1 MSVSDPA
8 AIPIRTSTSAPQREL
23 TPRAVLT
30 SVAVAA
36 VVGASYPY
44 TVLKLG
50 YGPNI
55 SVVSAFFGFIVLS
68 IAGAMTR
75 IRANRLEVNLVQAAG
90 TSAGQVAFMCVVLA
104 AIDMLNAKPELG
116 FSVHLTTWQMFSW
129 LTVAGLIGVLLAV
142 PLRRHYIDEE
152 NLTFADG
159 LAAGECLV
167 VLDQGPKEAGPRV
180 SALGVGMLASGIVTV
195 VRDKWKLIPD
205 TLNFGASGAALHM
218 GSELSLL
225 SFGSGM
231 LVGPRIALSM
241 GLGML
246 LSWVIAP
253 PMLASRGIVP
263 EETFAAVL
271 RWVMWPATGFMVAGG
286 ITALLL
292 KWNLVVKTIR
302 NLSTASID
310 STDFPLR
317 YVIGGTVVLSIAL
330 CLLQKFSLGFPIWLT
345 VVSLIL
351 SVFLM
356 LVGTR
361 VLGETNWA
369 PVSAMANL
377 MQAVF
382 AAISPGNMVT
392 NMIGSGMSGSVA
404 INGETLMQTYK
415 SGKIVGSTNRNLTIL
430 QLLGIPIGA
439 LAVSVV
445 YPALRNKY
453 GIGAS
458 GLTSPISVKWGGFAE
473 LLNQGFSQLPEGCL
487 AALLVAVILG
497 ALISVL
503 EPRYGRF
510 LPSPTAVGI
519 GMLIPGATM
528 LPMVAGGLFQWVW
541 AKLHPR
547 SESVYCLPGSSGLI
561 AGEALV
567 VLVFAIQA
575 MF

>member
-1 MSVSDPA
+1 MSANLLDTASTA
-8 AIPIRTSTSAPQREL
+8 ARREL
-23 TPRAVLT
+23 TVRAVITAVVVAVLT
-30 SVAVAA
+30 
-36 VVGASYPY
+36 GASYPY

-55 SVVSAFFGFIVLS
+55 SVVSAFFGFIILS
-68 IAGAMTR
+68 VVGAITR
-75 IRANRLEVNLVQAAG
+75 IRGSRLEVNLVQAAG

-104 AIDMLNAKPELG
+104 AIDMLNARPGLG
-116 FSVHLTTWQMFSW
+116 FSVHLSVWQTFSW
-129 LTVAGLIGVLLAV
+129 LTIAGLIGVLLSV

-159 LAAGECLV
+159 MAAGECLV

-180 SALGVGMLASGIVTV
+180 AALGVGMVLSGFLTV
-195 VRDKWKLIPD
+195 VRDKWKLITD
-205 TLNFGASGAALHM
+205 TIPFGANGAALHM
-218 GSELSLL
+218 GSEISLL
-225 SFGSGM
+225 SFGSGL
-231 LVGPRIALSM
+231 LVGPRVSISM
-241 GLGML
+241 GIGMI

-253 PMLASRGIVP
+253 PMLVSRGIVA
-263 EETFAAVL
+263 EESFPAVL

-286 ITALLL
+286 VTALLL
-292 KWNLVVKTIR
+292 KWKLVVKTIR
-302 NLSTASID
+302 TLSVKSID
-310 STDFPLR
+310 STDFPLS
-317 YVIGGTVVLSIAL
+317 YVIGGVAVLSVAL
-330 CLLQKFSLGFPIWLT
+330 CVLQKFSLGFPIWLSI
-345 VVSLIL
+345 VSLVL
-351 SVFLM
+351 SLLLM

-382 AAISPGNMVT
+382 AALSPGNMMT

-404 INGETLMQTYK
+404 INGETLMQTYR

-439 LAVSVV
+439 AAVSLV
-445 YPALRNKY
+445 YPALRAKY
-453 GIGAS
+453 GIGGT
-458 GLTSPISVKWGGFAE
+458 GLSSPISVKWAGFAE
-473 LLNQGFSQLPEGCL
+473 VLNHGFSQLPRGCF
-487 AALLVAVILG
+487 AAMLIAVALGIL
-497 ALISVL
+497 ITVL
-503 EPRYGRF
+503 EPHYGTW
-510 LPSPTAVGI
+510 LPSPTSVGI

-528 LPMVAGGLFQWVW
+528 MPMVLGGLCQWAW
-541 AKLHPR
+541 NKANR
-547 SESVYCLPGSSGLI
+547 RTEEIYDLPFASGLI